1 MEEKKEEKAD
11 NESFSVK
18 LKKYIKNLTDFS
30 QYDKKTIFSIIVFV
44 FLLVL
49 SLGLL
54 FYNYF
59 IDTTFFYRI
68 IITYF
73 VNVVY
78 GLGVLGYL
86 LYLGVMMVQ
95 ALIVPIPSEIIL
107 LTAGII
113 WPFWIACFLAIV
125 GSMIS
130 AMLAYYVGKKGGR
143 PFAEK
148 MVGENALGIADKFI
162 KKYDIWAIIIARF
175 LPFVAFDPISY
186 ASGVVNMDAKKYALG
201 TLIGVIPR
209 AIFYVWLGSTL
220 GINPKTKIESLPMK
234 TINTQAAIFNN
245 MLLLILGFLVVMF
258 ALYYISNLILT
269 KKREKQTL
277 KENKET

>member
-11 NESFSVK
+11 KESFSMK
-18 LKKYIKNLTDFS
+18 IKKYIKNLTDFS
-30 QYDKKTIFSIIVFV
+30 QYDKKTIFSIIVFA

-73 VNVVY
+73 VNVIY
-78 GLGVLGYL
+78 GLGFFGYI
-86 LYLGVMMVQ
+86 LYLGVMTIQ

-113 WPFWIACFLAIV
+113 WPFWIACVLAVV

-148 MVGENALGIADKFI
+148 MVGESMLGIADNFI

-175 LPFVAFDPISY
+175 LPFIAFDPISY

-201 TLIGVIPR
+201 TLIGAIPR

-234 TINTQAAIFNN
+234 KIEEQAAIFNN
-245 MLLLILGFLVVMF
+245 MLLIILGVLVIIF
-258 ALYYISNLILT
+258 AFYYITNLILT
-269 KKREKQTL
+269 NKKKKITP
-277 KENKET
+277 KENKEA